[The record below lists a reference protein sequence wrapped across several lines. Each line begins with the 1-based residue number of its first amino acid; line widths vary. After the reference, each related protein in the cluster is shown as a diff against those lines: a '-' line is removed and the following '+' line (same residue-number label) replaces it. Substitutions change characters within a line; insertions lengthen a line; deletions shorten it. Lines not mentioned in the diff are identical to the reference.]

1 MMHRQ
6 RTAVEAWVHQLQLEG
21 SSTNGGIAPPAARA
35 DKQRLGVSATESASV
50 MVPFTVANA
59 AIRKNV
65 AESAQGYESPARLAT
80 QELPELLERSAEA
93 ARFAQLQILSVAEER
108 SFYAANG
115 AFASGKSPLP
125 ASRSVMP
132 RDAAF
137 SVSGNPVAAASH
149 NVAVTSSN
157 CRTPVSLVSSPN
169 SPPGSTAN
177 APPSTPS
184 LRVGHDFRQPSRFQ
198 RQPSAAAT
206 TKRFEMG
213 GTEELSKG
221 DTTTTSIPTMEV
233 DGDGLNAEMLGLI
246 SSGNATASVGGSST
260 LHGSTS
266 TGKHDHGRL
275 RHDKGSHVGGDAKYL
290 GGGGSS
296 SQLPETTEWACSQSG
311 DETPLEEFLRSMMGW
326 SSNLHVGTNS
336 DRNATVSACPDLAIQ
351 VAPEQRSHH
360 MRGLRAEISLIP
372 EIPLPNRGG
381 LEAKTALLVTEPA
394 LPAVS
399 VNAAQDRGPRGLGTG
414 SLNVPRHASLVNT
427 GSPCV
432 AGSPTTVS
440 GSPNLSESPLA
451 GSAVLSTSMPML
463 SGEMAL
469 SARCADSRRTMSLPG
484 ENCILASAM
493 VDLEEEALVQELL
506 RSDSRGAQTGMLVD
520 GGGLDGSGSAAA
532 AGVEA
537 SAGVFSDGGNP
548 VLGAS
553 NSSGDMAG
561 GSQAQQTSLVRQ
573 QLGSPTMGDW
583 RPRTRTRFDAEAK
596 ERGVIK
602 PRSMRERKRRDKIR

>member
-35 DKQRLGVSATESASV
+35 DKQRLDVSATESASV

-65 AESAQGYESPARLAT
+65 AESVQGYESPARLAA

-93 ARFAQLQILSVAEER
+93 ARFAQLQILSAAEER
-108 SFYAANG
+108 SFSAANG
-115 AFASGKSPLP
+115 AVASGKSPLP

-169 SPPGSTAN
+169 SPP
-177 APPSTPS
+177 
-184 LRVGHDFRQPSRFQ
+184 
-198 RQPSAAAT
+198 
-206 TKRFEMG
+206 
-213 GTEELSKG
+213 
-221 DTTTTSIPTMEV
+221 
-233 DGDGLNAEMLGLI
+233 EML
-246 SSGNATASVGGSST
+246 
-260 LHGSTS
+260 
-266 TGKHDHGRL
+266 
-275 RHDKGSHVGGDAKYL
+275 
-290 GGGGSS
+290 
-296 SQLPETTEWACSQSG
+296 P
-311 DETPLEEFLRSMMGW
+311 F
-326 SSNLHVGTNS
+326 
-336 DRNATVSACPDLAIQ
+336 
-351 VAPEQRSHH
+351 
-360 MRGLRAEISLIP
+360 
-372 EIPLPNRGG
+372 
-381 LEAKTALLVTEPA
+381 LLVRT
-394 LPAVS
+394 
-399 VNAAQDRGPRGLGTG
+399 
-414 SLNVPRHASLVNT
+414 
-427 GSPCV
+427 SPFR
-432 AGSPTTVS
+432 
-440 GSPNLSESPLA
+440 
-451 GSAVLSTSMPML
+451 L

-469 SARCADSRRTMSLPG
+469 AARCADSRRTMSLPG

-602 PRSMRERKRRDKIR
+602 PRSMRERKRRDKISEGLQQLRRMLPAGAVGPQIDTATMIEVAISHITHLQSQVNRMESALLVQSLMEQRENQQYPRSEFNFDAKNM